1 VTIKRTT
8 VLLTTV
14 LLLLLCPLLLLAQ
27 AKQDELT
34 QLTDKVDKHYNNLHS
49 MKSHFVEDY
58 HGAGMTRS
66 ESGTLWLKKPGKMR
80 WEYNEPRKKL
90 FISDG
95 KTAWFYVPGEQQAR
109 EEPVSKLDDIRSP
122 LRFLLGKTKLRK
134 EFDELGIAPNIKPEN
149 PGDIVLRGSPKGM
162 EDRISLVVLEV
173 TPEGRIDRIE
183 IEEVGGAVTDFRF
196 TDVSENIPV
205 AENLFHFSPP
215 AGVEV
220 VEGTD
225 LGN

>member
-1 VTIKRTT
+1 VTLKRTAFIF
-8 VLLTTV
+8 
-14 LLLLLCPLLLLAQ
+14 LLLSPVLLLAQ
-27 AKQDELT
+27 ARPEELV
-34 QLTDKVDKHYNNLHS
+34 QLTDKVDKHYNNLQS
-49 MKSHFVEDY
+49 MRSHFTEDY

-80 WEYNEPRKKL
+80 WEYDQPRKKL
-90 FISDG
+90 FLSDG

-109 EEPVSKLDDIRSP
+109 KAPVGKLDDIRSP

-134 EFDELGIAPNIKPEN
+134 EFDELGIAPNIRPQN

-162 EDRISLVVLEV
+162 EDRVSLVILEV

-183 IEEVGGAVTDFRF
+183 IEEVDGAVTDFRF
-196 TDVSENIPV
+196 TDTVENQPV
-205 AENLFHFSPP
+205 ADNLFHFKPP

>member
-1 VTIKRTT
+1 MTTVKRTASLI
-8 VLLTTV
+8 LLFI
-14 LLLLLCPLLLLAQ
+14 PLLLLGQEKRDTLVQIAD
-27 AKQDELT
+27 A
-34 QLTDKVDKHYNNLHS
+34 VDGHYNNLQS
-49 MKSHFVEDY
+49 MKSHFTEEY
-58 HGAGMTRS
+58 HGAGMSRT

-80 WEYNEPRKKL
+80 WDYEQPRKKVFL
-90 FISDG
+90 SDG

-109 EEPVSKLDDIRSP
+109 KAPVNKLDDIRSP

-134 EFDELGIAPNIKPEN
+134 EFNELGMAGSIQASV

-162 EDRISLVVLEV
+162 EDRVSLVVLEV
-173 TPEGRIDRIE
+173 SPEGRIDRIE
-183 IEEVGGAVTDFRF
+183 IEEVDGAVTDFRF
-196 TDVSENIPV
+196 TDT
-205 AENLFHFSPP
+205 AENLAVADSLFRFFPP

>member
-1 VTIKRTT
+1 MTLKRTAFIF
-8 VLLTTV
+8 
-14 LLLLLCPLLLLAQ
+14 LLLSPVLLLAQ
-27 AKQDELT
+27 ARPEELV
-34 QLTDKVDKHYNNLHS
+34 QLTDKVDKHYNNLQS
-49 MKSHFVEDY
+49 MRSHFTEDY

-80 WEYNEPRKKL
+80 WEYDQPRKKL
-90 FISDG
+90 FLSDG

-109 EEPVSKLDDIRSP
+109 KAPVGKLDDIRSP

-134 EFDELGIAPNIKPEN
+134 EFDELGIAPNIRPQN

-162 EDRISLVVLEV
+162 EDRVSLVILEV

-183 IEEVGGAVTDFRF
+183 IEEVDGAVTDFRF
-196 TDVSENIPV
+196 TDTVENQPV
-205 AENLFHFSPP
+205 ADNLFHFKPP